1 MFKSQR
7 AAYLVLLV
15 GLDILALF
23 LAFVAAWALRD
34 SLGNLLVWAGQTV
47 SYPVKEMVRNTA
59 ETSPFYRILLSPNPL
74 VGFNNH
80 LFIFYLAIPGWLFF
94 LNAQRGY
101 DPQAQRNGRQEFALC
116 AYAGMLGTAAFLVML
131 YLIKF
136 QVSRLLILNLM
147 LMGVAFLWISR
158 TVLLP
163 LLLRRGRQ
171 PIRHL
176 VVIGSREATA
186 NFAKVLQ
193 TPAYRASRLVGFV
206 SDEEDTATTGA
217 ASTQK
222 VGNIELTNLGRL
234 EDLVTV
240 LDRQVVDEV
249 VLVRSTSD
257 AVTSP
262 QKWGNILELCLQR
275 GRTVSLVDDMVPP
288 VGAKVEATMVGTMP
302 TLVLH
307 NTPQNPVGLALKN
320 LMDRTA
326 ALFAIIIFSPL
337 LIGIA
342 IAIKL
347 TSPGPILFKQKRVGL
362 NGRLFSFYKFRS
374 MVVNAEEI
382 LEKNRAEWEKHN
394 KMSGGF
400 WKWEDDPRITKVG
413 KFLRKYS
420 LDELPQFWNVLR
432 GDMSLVGPRPP
443 LPKEV
448 ETLEPW
454 QRRKLSVKGGLT
466 CLWQVSGRNEI
477 DTDEW
482 MRLDLEY
489 IDNWSLWLD
498 VKLLFKTVQVLVKP
512 KGAS

>member
-15 GLDILALF
+15 GLDILAFF

-34 SLGNLLVWAGQTV
+34 SLGTLLVWAGQAV
-47 SYPVKEMVRNTA
+47 SYPVKEMVRNTS

-101 DPQAQRNGRQEFALC
+101 DPQAQRNSRQEFALC

-147 LMGVAFLWISR
+147 LMGVAFLWVSR

-163 LLLRRGRQ
+163 LMLRRGRQ

-193 TPAYRASRLVGFV
+193 TPAYRASRLVGFI
-206 SDEEDTATTGA
+206 SDEPDTDAT
-217 ASTQK
+217 STQK

-234 EDLVTV
+234 DDLVTV

-307 NTPQNPVGLALKN
+307 NTPQNPLGLALKN
-320 LMDRTA
+320 VMDRA
-326 ALFAIIIFSPL
+326 VALVAIIIFSPL
-337 LIGIA
+337 LLGIA

-347 TSPGPILFKQKRVGL
+347 TSPGPILFKQ
-362 NGRLFSFYKFRS
+362 SAS
-374 MVVNAEEI
+374 
-382 LEKNRAEWEKHN
+382 
-394 KMSGGF
+394 
-400 WKWEDDPRITKVG
+400 
-413 KFLRKYS
+413 
-420 LDELPQFWNVLR
+420 
-432 GDMSLVGPRPP
+432 
-443 LPKEV
+443 
-448 ETLEPW
+448 
-454 QRRKLSVKGGLT
+454 GLT
-466 CLWQVSGRNEI
+466 VVFSASISFAR
-477 DTDEW
+477 
-482 MRLDLEY
+482 
-489 IDNWSLWLD
+489 WS
-498 VKLLFKTVQVLVKP
+498 
-512 KGAS
+512 

>member
-222 VGNIELTNLGRL
+222 GRQHRTHEPGPSGGSRHGSRPPGGGRSGIGAFDFRCCDVAAKVGQHSG
-234 EDLVTV
+234 
-240 LDRQVVDEV
+240 V
-249 VLVRSTSD
+249 VLAARSHRQS
-257 AVTSP
+257 
-262 QKWGNILELCLQR
+262 
-275 GRTVSLVDDMVPP
+275 
-288 VGAKVEATMVGTMP
+288 
-302 TLVLH
+302 
-307 NTPQNPVGLALKN
+307 
-320 LMDRTA
+320 
-326 ALFAIIIFSPL
+326 
-337 LIGIA
+337 
-342 IAIKL
+342 
-347 TSPGPILFKQKRVGL
+347 
-362 NGRLFSFYKFRS
+362 
-374 MVVNAEEI
+374 
-382 LEKNRAEWEKHN
+382 
-394 KMSGGF
+394 
-400 WKWEDDPRITKVG
+400 
-413 KFLRKYS
+413 
-420 LDELPQFWNVLR
+420 
-432 GDMSLVGPRPP
+432 
-443 LPKEV
+443 
-448 ETLEPW
+448 
-454 QRRKLSVKGGLT
+454 
-466 CLWQVSGRNEI
+466 SGRHGAARGCQSRGNHGGH
-477 DTDEW
+477 DAHASSAQYTA
-482 MRLDLEY
+482 
-489 IDNWSLWLD
+489 
-498 VKLLFKTVQVLVKP
+498 KP
-512 KGAS
+512 GGTGA